1 LLRNSA
7 FARALI
13 ITRREVKDGLR
24 DWRIVVPIAILTLIF
39 PWLMNYTAGMA
50 MDFVERN
57 NAPELGMRLVPFLML
72 IVGFFPTSFSLVI
85 ALETFVGE
93 KERNSLE
100 PLLSMPISDGELY
113 LGKMM
118 GALILPLV
126 ASTSG
131 IAIYVG
137 GLYFSLGYRPDPVLL
152 LQVWLLTAV
161 EALVMVSAAVVIS
174 SQTTSVR
181 AANLLASFV
190 VIPMALLVQ
199 AEAVIFFSNGRAA
212 LWVVFAGLLVA
223 DAILVRMG
231 VRIFNREE
239 ILGREVDRLNLGRTW
254 RGFRAFFV
262 NGPVGSSW
270 QNESFS
276 LRRVYG
282 RDVPELLRRSRLAIG
297 LTVLAVVGG
306 ILIGWHYADV
316 YRLPPL
322 SLNLKN
328 ITLEQLS
335 QPTSLGFMPTI
346 RMDTIFVHNVRS
358 LLTATV
364 LALFSFGS
372 LAVILLALPMA
383 IVGWLMAQSP
393 VLGFNP
399 ILFAVGFFLPHGI
412 FEIPAA
418 VLSTAFSL
426 RIGATLMSP
435 PDKLDVGAGVL
446 MALADF
452 VKVFVFVV
460 APLLLVA
467 AFIEANLTPRL
478 IVALFGS

>member
-1 LLRNSA
+1 LLRNSGLA
-7 FARALI
+7 KALI
-13 ITRREVKDGLR
+13 ITRREVRDSLR
-24 DWRIVVPIAILTLIF
+24 DWRILLPIGILTLIF
-39 PWLMNYTAGMA
+39 PWLMNYTAGIA
-50 MDFVERN
+50 IDFVRRY
-57 NAPELGMRLVPFLML
+57 NAPEIGTRLVPFLML

-118 GALILPLV
+118 GALLLPLI

-137 GLYFSLGYRPDPVLL
+137 GLYFSLGYRPDPMLL
-152 LQVWLLTAV
+152 LQVWVLTAV

-190 VIPMALLVQ
+190 IIPMALLVQ
-199 AEAVIFFSNGRAA
+199 AEAVIFFSSGREV
-212 LWVVFAGLLVA
+212 LWVIIAGLLVV
-223 DAILVRMG
+223 DVILVRMG

-239 ILGREVDRLNLGRTW
+239 ILGRELDRINLRRTW
-254 RGFRAFFV
+254 RSFKAFFL
-262 NGPVGSSW
+262 NGPVGSDW
-270 QNESFS
+270 EKEPFALQ
-276 LRRVYG
+276 RVYG
-282 RDVPELLRRSRLAIG
+282 RDLPELLRRSRLAIG
-297 LTVLAVVGG
+297 LTLLAVVGS
-306 ILIGWHYADV
+306 LLVGWHYADV

-322 SLNLKN
+322 SVNLKN
-328 ITLEQLS
+328 LQLEQFS
-335 QPTSLGFMPTI
+335 QSTSLGFMPAI
-346 RMDTIFVHNVRS
+346 RTDTIFVHNVRS

-364 LALFSFGS
+364 LAIFSFGS

-383 IVGWLMAQSP
+383 IVGWLVAQSP
-393 VLGFNP
+393 ALGFNP
-399 ILFAVGFFLPHGI
+399 VLFTVGFFLPHGI
-412 FEIPAA
+412 LEIPAA

-435 PDKLDVGAGVL
+435 PHKLDVGSGLL
-446 MALADF
+446 MSIADF
-452 VKVFVFVV
+452 VKVFVLVV
-460 APLLLVA
+460 IPLLLVA
-467 AFIEANLTPRL
+467 AFIEASLTPRL